1 MLELTVVAAFA
12 VLWAVIVPTPGPNS
26 LMVTH
31 LALTRPWI
39 HVCVAIAANMT
50 AIVLIALC
58 ALFGMAAV
66 LVAFPWLKL
75 AVHILGGAYLI
86 YFGIRLLLRR
96 TVSDADRDRAN
107 QQEFGSDQLLNSA
120 SRGFATGLSNAQA
133 VVFITSIFA
142 ASGVLNASI
151 VTGLACVGVMIVMNV
166 SYLSFLGW
174 LFLRPG
180 SRRIYERFRS
190 AIEKAIGTLF
200 VIFGARLIFR
210 QLTGG

>member
-1 MLELTVVAAFA
+1 MPELTVVTAFA
-12 VLWAVIVPTPGPNS
+12 LLWAVIVPTPGPNS

-31 LALTRPWI
+31 LALTRPWS
-39 HVCVAIAANMT
+39 HVGVAIAANMT

-75 AVHILGGAYLI
+75 AVHVLGGVYLI
-86 YFGIRLLLRR
+86 YFGVRLWLRR
-96 TVSDADRDRAN
+96 DGSSTQQGNSEAYPTDR
-107 QQEFGSDQLLNSA
+107 SPYLTSA

-142 ASGVLNASI
+142 ASGVLNASL

-174 LFLRPG
+174 IFLKPAP
-180 SRRIYERFRS
+180 RRVYERFRTV
-190 AIEKAIGTLF
+190 IEKLIGTLF
-200 VIFGARLIFR
+200 VVFGVRLIVR
-210 QLTGG
+210 QLAGD